1 MCFLH
6 HHNAWAGGDISK
18 GVGAGG
24 EKAYST
30 RYSQTVFFP
39 STKQTHFCLAS
50 RLEGCQ
56 IERENKVHE
65 VSFKVHM
72 WTGVSFLGC

>member
-1 MCFLH
+1 M
-6 HHNAWAGGDISK
+6 SK
-18 GVGAGG
+18 GGAGG

-30 RYSQTVFFP
+30 MHSQTVSFP

-50 RLEGCQ
+50 RLQGCQ
-56 IERENKVHE
+56 MERENKVHE